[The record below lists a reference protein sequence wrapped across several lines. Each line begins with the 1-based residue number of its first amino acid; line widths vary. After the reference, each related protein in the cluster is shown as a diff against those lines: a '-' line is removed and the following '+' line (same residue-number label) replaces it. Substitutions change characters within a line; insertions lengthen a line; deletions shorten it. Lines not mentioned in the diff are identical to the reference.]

1 MEPSLPWIRRIP
13 LPPTTALPTDSH
25 ASSPRASSPSSSRA
39 DPDSPRSIRAD
50 EPAPTELRLAVAGGG
65 TGGHLVPGINVC
77 LQARAA
83 DPPSLAGV
91 VWLSS
96 GRSIEERILGGLE
109 ARISPVALGRAVLA
123 LEPTGGGAPSRAGL
137 VWRTAPAVMAARRV
151 LVDHGSNVL
160 LGLGGFAC
168 LPAVLAARSLGL
180 PVALLEMNA
189 ACGSATRW
197 LTPFARR
204 VFHSWRGTLPPR
216 DPAAKDE
223 DEDPVHVFVGPPLA
237 PEFDGREITATEQS
251 RARAE
256 LGFAPDRPL
265 LVVLGGSQGA
275 TGLNHFVRT
284 YAPALV
290 ASGVQVLHQTGP
302 GKMDEGCE
310 PFSGYLAVEFV
321 APVHRALAA
330 ATAVLC
336 RGGASTLAEVA
347 AIGRPAV
354 VVPYPHHA
362 DQHQEKNALE
372 LGEGVRVVR
381 EDKLSASLRADLERL
396 CSPQG
401 DSERQRMTRALRSAV
416 PIDGAQRVATDLL
429 SLARPAAIRRA
440 GRLP

>member
-1 MEPSLPWIRRIP
+1 M
-13 LPPTTALPTDSH
+13 
-25 ASSPRASSPSSSRA
+25 RAK
-39 DPDSPRSIRAD
+39 
-50 EPAPTELRLAVAGGG
+50 
-65 TGGHLVPGINVC
+65 N
-77 LQARAA
+77 
-83 DPPSLAGV
+83 PSLAGV

-109 ARISPVALGRAVLA
+109 QRISPVPFGRAVLA
-123 LEPTGGGAPSRAGL
+123 LEPRGGGAPSRAGL

-151 LVDHGSNVL
+151 LSDHGSNVL

-189 ACGSATRW
+189 ASGSATRW

-204 VFHSWRGTLPPR
+204 VFHSWRGTLPAVDR
-216 DPAAKDE
+216 LQKDA
-223 DEDPVHVFVGPPLA
+223 DDDPVHHFVGPPLA
-237 PEFDGREITATEQS
+237 PEFDGREIPVAEQA

-256 LGFAPDRPL
+256 LGFEPNRPL

-275 TGLNHFVRT
+275 TGINRFVRT
-284 YAPALV
+284 HAPALV

-302 GKMDEGCE
+302 GKTDEGCE
-310 PFSGYLAVEFV
+310 PFSGYLGVEFV
-321 APVHRALAA
+321 APVHRALTA

-347 AIGRPAV
+347 ATGRPAV
-354 VVPYPHHA
+354 VVPYPHH
-362 DQHQEKNALE
+362 DDHHQEKNALE

-381 EDKLSASLRADLERL
+381 EEKLTAGLRAELERL

-401 DSERQRMTRALRSAV
+401 EDERRRMTLALRSAI
-416 PIDGAQRVATDLL
+416 PIDGAERVATNLF
-429 SLARPAAIRRA
+429 SLARSAAIRRA